1 MHSMLL
7 GLSSMYSEMINRATG
22 VVLLLGLTILGLTS
36 STVEP
41 DRSAARI
48 VDPLTEPITFHLKND
63 SGRVFGNI
71 GTLKTWLE
79 RSNKTVHFA
88 MNGGMYMPDRTPVGL
103 YIENGKIIRKIDRRT
118 EGSGNFLLQPNGVFG
133 IMDDGSAFVRC
144 TADVTNMLNV
154 RYATQS
160 GPMLLVDGAVNKI
173 FTPGS
178 KNLNIRNGVGI
189 LPDGRV
195 LFGISREPV
204 NFHDFATWFKEQ
216 GCSNAL
222 YLDGFVS
229 KAFIPEEGLAELD
242 GDLGVLVAVITSN

>member
-1 MHSMLL
+1 MKRSWP
-7 GLSSMYSEMINRATG
+7 
-22 VVLLLGLTILGLTS
+22 VLLAIVSLGFVSGGSSSPAKIAACIL
-36 STVEP
+36 
-41 DRSAARI
+41 
-48 VDPLTEPITFHLKND
+48 DPLNEPITLHLRND
-63 SGRVFGNI
+63 SGQVFGNI
-71 GTLKTWLE
+71 GSLKGWME
-79 RSNKTVHFA
+79 RRSKTVRFA
-88 MNGGMYMPDRTPVGL
+88 MNGGMYMPDHSPVGL
-103 YIENGKIIRKIDRRT
+103 YVEDGKIIRKIDRRT

-133 IMDDGSAFVRC
+133 IMDDGSAFVRR

-160 GPMLLVDGAVNKI
+160 GPMLVVGGSVNKL

-189 LPDGRV
+189 LEDGRV

-204 NFHDFATWFKEQ
+204 NFHDFATWFKDQ

-229 KAFIPEEGLAELD
+229 KAFIPEEGIFGLD
-242 GDLGVLVAVITSN
+242 GELGVLIAVVAPN